1 MVTTGRW
8 DEEVPPPARRPLGEP
23 GTAIPRYGLLLPGAC
38 DMRAAL
44 LRVLQI
50 DDAEVA
56 WAAARAAAGVPDD
69 VDTFTPAQFERAAT
83 ALVELGGMVT
93 LVGSRQLMRARQSG
107 SDIHGLRYGNASAFG
122 KRGNRADRAPTGVGT
137 VGALVGKLT
146 Q

>member
-38 DMRAAL
+38 DVRAAL
-44 LRVLQI
+44 LRVLRI

-56 WAAARAAAGVPDD
+56 WAVARTAADVAED
-69 VDTFTPAQFERAAT
+69 VDAFTPAQLERAAT

-93 LVGSRQLMRARQSG
+93 LVGISYQVRLRSYTALYAAVQRNGRAERMESSVSSSPGPRPQ
-107 SDIHGLRYGNASAFG
+107 
-122 KRGNRADRAPTGVGT
+122 
-137 VGALVGKLT
+137 
-146 Q
+146 